1 MLQGRANGLRSSD
14 GAVED
19 LEAACALSPSDAL
32 RFLDNAPDLFCVVG
46 SDGRL
51 CWVNAAWQAV
61 LGWTA
66 EELTGRP
73 LLEFMHPDDRAA
85 SLAAC
90 VGLGDGTV
98 DGPFI
103 NRYRGKDGSYRL
115 LEWRQAMPPQDGRI
129 YATARDVT
137 QSERDRSLRAQIE
150 SVSGVGSW
158 EIDVESQSV
167 SWSPTTH
174 AIHGTPE
181 GWSPSFA
188 EALAF
193 FPPDAQ
199 AEVSAAL
206 DRLTT
211 SGQAADLEVPF
222 LPRGRPPGW
231 VRITAAA
238 EWRDGRLTRAY
249 GTTQDVTAQREAE
262 VALRHSEERFRLAQE
277 AARVGIGELDVATGA
292 LTWDAVCWSL
302 VGHPPVAR
310 TLPHDAWAEGLHP
323 EDRERARAFID
334 EAIATGEPFDVVW
347 RYAHAAGGWVSL
359 RSRGR
364 VAERRPDGTPV
375 RVVGVVTD
383 VTAEQ
388 EAQRSLADSH
398 NRLDALLA
406 ASPAVVYAL
415 GPVSLHPT
423 FVSATCETLFGETAA
438 EIMVTRKWL
447 AARLH
452 PDDRDAAIA
461 RHQAWMAAGAPGLM
475 RQTYRIRRRCGRV
488 VWVEDTA
495 RMLRDADGKATQ
507 IVGAIVDVTE
517 RVAQVEALAEARAR
531 LQATLEAVPDL
542 LLEYDADGRFLSAHT
557 GSPDKYLVPP
567 AEFIGKTVEEIL
579 PPEVAAVARTMMR
592 EVDETGRSDGNR
604 YRLDL
609 PAGPHWFETSAARL
623 APREAGARHGYLAL
637 SRDVT
642 AREQAIEA
650 QRQRDLLL
658 AGLFELSPIAI
669 CLSDLET
676 GRILDANRA
685 MLDAMGYSREA
696 FLKLTHFDLSPPE
709 QSVANA
715 ESISILKQTGRL
727 APVEQYNR
735 RRDGSLYPVRIRA
748 LVVTDPQGRKLVWSL
763 AEDIS
768 DERRIDAEREAEH
781 AALEAALDRAEQA
794 SVAKSRFLA
803 TMSHEI
809 RTPMNGVLGMAA
821 LLDAKL
827 TEPGHRQMLGVIRD
841 SGEMLLTV
849 LNDILDMSKIEA
861 GKMEIEAVPFRPA
874 EIAEKVRGM
883 HALRAEEK
891 GLAFHVTIAGDG
903 NRALLGDP
911 HRLMQVL
918 HNLLSNAVKF
928 TERGSVS
935 VTLDCAAE
943 GQFGIAVRDT
953 GIGMTPDQAER
964 LFEEFAQ
971 ADGSTTR
978 RFGGT
983 GLGMAIVSRLVALMG
998 GTITVETAADAGT
1011 CIRIAL
1017 RLQPAAET
1025 QQPEPA
1031 PHAEPSPGL
1040 AGLSVL
1046 AADDNEINRTVL
1058 AAMLTLLGVEVTLT
1072 ASGAEAVAAARERP
1086 FGMLLLDIA
1095 MPGMDGIETLAAIR
1109 TDQAV
1114 TGHRHG
1120 PAIAVTAN
1128 AMAEHVAQYMAAGF
1142 AAHVP
1147 KPLRPETLEAAL
1159 RAACEGAATPE
1170 PASA

>member
-1 MLQGRANGLRSSD
+1 M
-14 GAVED
+14 ED
-19 LEAACALSPSDAL
+19 LRDAGTLSPCDAL

-46 SDGRL
+46 ADGCL
-51 CWVNAAWQAV
+51 CWVNAAWQTT
-61 LGWTA
+61 LGWSA
-66 EELTGRP
+66 AALCGRP
-73 LLEFMHPDDRAA
+73 LMDFIHPDDRAA

-90 VGLGDGTV
+90 VGLGNGTF
-98 DGPFI
+98 DGPFV
-103 NRYRGKDGSYRL
+103 NRYRGSNGTYRL
-115 LEWRQAMPPQDGRI
+115 LEWRQAMPPHGGRI

-150 SVSGVGSW
+150 AVSGVGSW
-158 EIDVESQSV
+158 EIDVESRSV
-167 SWSPTTH
+167 SWSPVTH

-193 FPPDAQ
+193 FPPEAQ

-206 DRLTT
+206 DRLVTEGRGT
-211 SGQAADLEVPF
+211 DLEVPF
-222 LPRGRPPGW
+222 LPRSRAPGW
-231 VRITAAA
+231 VRLTAAA
-238 EWRDGRLTRAY
+238 ESRDGRLTRAY
-249 GTTQDVTAQREAE
+249 GTIQDITARRGAE
-262 VALRHSEERFRLAQE
+262 EALRRSEARFRLAQE
-277 AARVGIGELDVATGA
+277 AARVGIGELDVASGH

-302 VGHPPVAR
+302 VGHAPHAR
-310 TLPHDAWAEGLHP
+310 TLPLDAWAEGLHP
-323 EDRERARAFID
+323 ADRAMAEASLRD
-334 EAIATGEPFDVVW
+334 AIATGAPFDVVW
-347 RYAHAAGGWVSL
+347 RYAHAAGGWVCL

-364 VAERRPDGTPV
+364 VVDRLPDGTPV

-388 EAQRSLADSH
+388 KAQRELADSH

-406 ASPAVVYAL
+406 ASPATVYAV
-415 GPVSLHPT
+415 GPVSGHPT
-423 FVSATCETLFGETAA
+423 FVSATCETLFGETPA
-438 EIMVTRKWL
+438 EIMALPNWWR
-447 AARLH
+447 ARLH
-452 PDDRDAAIA
+452 PDDREAAIA
-461 RHQAWMAAGAPGLM
+461 RENAWLESGAQGQM
-475 RQTYRIRRRCGRV
+475 RHTYRIRRRDGRD
-488 VWVEDTA
+488 VWVEDTE
-495 RMLRDADGKATQ
+495 RMVRDADGRPTQ

-517 RVAQVEALAEARAR
+517 RVTQVEALAEARAR

-557 GSPDKYLVPP
+557 GSPDKYLMPP
-567 AEFIGKTVEEIL
+567 DAFIGRTVEEIL
-579 PPEVAAVARTMMR
+579 PPEVAAVARKMMR
-592 EVDETGRSDGNR
+592 EVDESGRSEGNR

-609 PAGPHWFETSAARL
+609 PAGPHWFEVSAARL
-623 APREAGARHGYLAL
+623 PPREPGGRHGYLAL

-709 QSVANA
+709 QTVTNA
-715 ESISILKQTGRL
+715 ESISILKQQGRL
-727 APVEQYNR
+727 APVELYNR
-735 RRDGSLYPVRIRA
+735 RRDGSLYPVRVRA
-748 LVVTDPQGRKLVWSL
+748 LVVTDPRGRKLVWSL

-768 DERRIDAEREAEH
+768 EERRVDAERVAEH
-781 AALEAALDRAEQA
+781 AALEAALERAEQA
-794 SVAKSRFLA
+794 SIAKSRFLA

-821 LLDAKL
+821 LLDGKL
-827 TEPGHRQMLGVIRD
+827 SDPDHRRMLGVIRD

-874 EIAEKVRGM
+874 EIADKVRGM

-891 GLAFHVTIAGDG
+891 GLGFSVAIEGDG
-903 NRALLGDP
+903 NRPLLGDP

-918 HNLLSNAVKF
+918 HNLLSNAIKF
-928 TERGSVS
+928 TERGTVT
-935 VTLDCAAE
+935 VTLCCAAD
-943 GQFGIAVRDT
+943 GPLGISVRDT
-953 GIGMTPDQAER
+953 GIGMTQEQASR

-983 GLGMAIVSRLVALMG
+983 GLGMAIVRRLVALMG
-998 GTITVETAADAGT
+998 GTIAVETAPDEGTSVRITLPLRLAGGTEIVESPQRNERAGT
-1011 CIRIAL
+1011 
-1017 RLQPAAET
+1017 
-1025 QQPEPA
+1025 
-1031 PHAEPSPGL
+1031 L

-1058 AAMLTLLGVEVTLT
+1058 AAMLNLIGVEVTVMP
-1072 ASGAEAVAAARERP
+1072 SGADAVAVARERP

-1109 TDQAV
+1109 ADESV

-1120 PAIAVTAN
+1120 PAVAVTAN
-1128 AMAEHVAQYMAAGF
+1128 AMPEQVAGYIAAGF

-1147 KPLRPETLEAAL
+1147 KPLRPEMLETAL
-1159 RAACEGAATPE
+1159 RVAREGAAMPE